1 LIRPFTRAAILPFTR
16 LGEKFWYESNSHIH
30 FGEYDPVYIQ
40 RALDQSL
47 TNGFM
52 VGWASFAQEG
62 EMNSVLLAIR
72 DKCFW
77 KDVEILREIVWYSDK
92 TSRGKMGAL
101 KAYKEAEK
109 FAKNNNIKKIIMG
122 RIRGVSTYDK
132 LDKFYQKNDF
142 KSFEDEY
149 IKDLKAL

>member
-1 LIRPFTRAAILPFTR
+1 
-16 LGEKFWYESNSHIH
+16 
-30 FGEYDPVYIQ
+30 
-40 RALDQSL
+40 
-47 TNGFM
+47 M